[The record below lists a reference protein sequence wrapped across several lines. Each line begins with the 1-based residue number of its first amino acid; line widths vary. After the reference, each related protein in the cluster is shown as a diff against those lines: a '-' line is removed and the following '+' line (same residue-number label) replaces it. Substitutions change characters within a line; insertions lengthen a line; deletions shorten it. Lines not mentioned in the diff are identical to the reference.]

1 MPAWAS
7 GRLSRGVVSS
17 AAGLVITVI
26 DGEGEVVEREEWCA
40 TGPGPVAYDT
50 CSGRS
55 FGVTE
60 TSARLDGADLMT
72 DQTVLTCSG
81 GVATSEGTWRL
92 ENEG

>member
-1 MPAWAS
+1 MP
-7 GRLSRGVVSS
+7 V
-17 AAGLVITVI
+17 TN
-26 DGEGEVVEREEWCA
+26 
-40 TGPGPVAYDT
+40 

-92 ENEG
+92 KNAAVSGTGCLRVGAQRWTCCVQPGPNIVVRDLVHGPPGTLTGGK